1 MKGIRLL
8 ILTALV
14 LTSCQTL
21 PAINSILPQAGSKDS
36 VCPSPFLKE
45 PYRLVHAIEVHMA
58 GDTGGAI
65 IGITVADPAT
75 RFVSCAIVTAEGMV
89 LFEAEATPLLR
100 VIRALPPFD
109 SKNFAENMINDI
121 KLIFFAPEGN
131 IRTKGN
137 LSDGANI
144 CRWQEKSGDWID
156 VISRLPEGIEINRYS
171 AYGSWKRRIKLIRT
185 AENVYQ
191 SIELVAKETFNY
203 SLIMTL
209 IEAEPIEGDLKTEK
223 TKGSEE

>member
-8 ILTALV
+8 ILTALL
-14 LTSCQTL
+14 LTACQTL
-21 PAINSILPQAGSKDS
+21 PAINPIVPSAGSKDA

-45 PYRLVHAIEVHMA
+45 SYRLVHAIEVRMA

-65 IGITVADPAT
+65 IGITVADPST
-75 RFVSCAIVTAEGMV
+75 RFVSCAIMTAEGMV

-121 KLIFFAPEGN
+121 KLIFFAPEGD
-131 IRTKGN
+131 IRTKGT
-137 LSDGANI
+137 LPDGANI
-144 CRWQEKSGDWID
+144 CRWQEKSGNWID
-156 VISRLPEGIEINRYS
+156 VIARLPEGIEINRYS
-171 AYGSWKRRIKLIRT
+171 AYGSWQRKILLIRT

-191 SIELVAKETFNY
+191 SIELMAKETLNY

-209 IEAEPIEGDLKTEK
+209 IEAEPIEGDLQKEK

>member
-8 ILTALV
+8 ILTALL

-21 PAINSILPQAGSKDS
+21 PAINSILPQVGSKDA

-45 PYRLVHAIEVHMA
+45 PYRLMHAIEVRMA

-75 RFVSCAIVTAEGMV
+75 RFVSCAIMTVEGMV
-89 LFEAEATPLLR
+89 LFEAEATPLLK

-121 KLIFFAPEGN
+121 KLIFFTPEGN
-131 IRTKGN
+131 IETKGT
-137 LSDGANI
+137 LPDGANI

-156 VISRLPEGIEINRYS
+156 VIARRPEGIEINRYS
-171 AYGSWKRRIKLIRT
+171 AYGSWQRKILLISA

-191 SIELVAKETFNY
+191 RIELKAKETFNY

-209 IEAEPIEGDLKTEK
+209 IEAEPIEGDLQKER

>member
-8 ILTALV
+8 ILTALL

-21 PAINSILPQAGSKDS
+21 PAINSILPQTGSKDA

-45 PYRLVHAIEVHMA
+45 PYRLMHAIEVRIA

-65 IGITVADPAT
+65 IGITLADPAT

-89 LFEAEATPLLR
+89 LFEAEAIPLLR

-156 VISRLPEGIEINRYS
+156 VIARLPEGIEINRYS
-171 AYGSWKRRIKLIRT
+171 AYGSWQRKIKLIRT

-191 SIELVAKETFNY
+191 SIELMAKETFNY

-209 IEAEPIEGDLKTEK
+209 IEAEPIEGDLKKEK

>member
-8 ILTALV
+8 ILTALL

-21 PAINSILPQAGSKDS
+21 PAINSIAPFPGSQDA

-45 PYRLVHAIEVHMA
+45 SYRLVHAIEVRMA
-58 GDTGGAI
+58 GDTAGAI

-75 RFVSCAIVTAEGMV
+75 RFVSCAIMSAEGMV
-89 LFEAEATPLLR
+89 LFEAEATPLLK

-121 KLIFFAPEGN
+121 KLIFLAPEGN
-131 IRTKGN
+131 MRAKGI
-137 LSDGANI
+137 LADGANI

-156 VISRLPEGIEINRYS
+156 VIARLPEGIEINRYS
-171 AYGSWKRRIKLIRT
+171 AYGGWKRRIKLIRT

-191 SIELVAKETFNY
+191 RIELMAKEAFNY
-203 SLIMTL
+203 SLNMTL

-223 TKGSEE
+223 TKGSAE